1 MMLSAG
7 KEMFIKFPFELI
19 LMQKTIQVEY
29 TEKGVLRPY
38 KMFHQ
43 LGDCA
48 DSMSVRSVSKLQ
60 YADHWAFKLANRL
73 MVKHA
78 P

>member
-1 MMLSAG
+1 
-7 KEMFIKFPFELI
+7 MFIKFPTLLI

-29 TEKGVLRPY
+29 TEKGVLKPY
-38 KMFHQ
+38 KMYHQ

-48 DSMSVRSVSKLQ
+48 DSMSVRGVSKLQ